1 MGKRLMP
8 SAVSRKREKEAAAN
22 VLSTF
27 LFYENSFVLNSAT
40 GLFFRISP
48 SAIFIFN
55 KIASGASVRE
65 LLSAVQEHY
74 QIGHNDAVRDV
85 ELLTNEMIA
94 LGILNRV
101 SLKP

>member
-1 MGKRLMP
+1 MGKRLVIDP
-8 SAVSRKREKEAAAN
+8 GRLQKNDKGAN

-27 LFYENSFVLNSAT
+27 LFYENGFVLNSAT
-40 GLFFRISP
+40 GLFFRVSP

-55 KIASGASVRE
+55 KIAAGANVRE

-74 QIGHNDAVRDV
+74 QIDHNDAVRDV
-85 ELLTNEMIA
+85 ELLTNELIA